1 MDYLK
6 GTDLK
11 LYQEDDVFHINVDTV
26 LLGEWL
32 DIPKNKD
39 ILDIGTNTGA
49 LLLYASR
56 FSPRSLTGIDINEK
70 ALKIARKNI
79 EYNDVKAEL
88 IHTDVR
94 DFKHDLF
101 DIIICNPP
109 FYERSSEARSFKD
122 KAKCEESMPLDDL
135 FDAYRHLIKDNGY
148 IYMCY
153 PAKRLFTLYD
163 MCEKYKYRICKM
175 CLVYNSGNEAFRVLV
190 KLKRGKTK
198 STTIEKPIYV

>member
-6 GTDLK
+6 GTDIK
-11 LYQEDDVFHINVDTV
+11 LFQEDDVFHINIDTV
-26 LLGEWL
+26 LLGQWL
-32 DIPKNKD
+32 DIPKDKD

-49 LLLYASR
+49 LLLYAAR

-70 ALKIARKNI
+70 ALKIAEKNLI
-79 EYNDVKAEL
+79 YNNVQAEL
-88 IHTDVR
+88 ILTDVR
-94 DFKHDLF
+94 DFRHDLF

-109 FYERSSEARSFKD
+109 FYERSSDARSFKD
-122 KAKCEESMPLDDL
+122 AAKCEESMPLDDL
-135 FDAYRHLIKDNGY
+135 FNAYRHLIKDNGY

-175 CLVYNSGNEAFRVLV
+175 QFVHNKDREAFRVLV
-190 KLKRGKTK
+190 KLKRGKTI
-198 STTIEKPIYV
+198 STTIEKPLYV